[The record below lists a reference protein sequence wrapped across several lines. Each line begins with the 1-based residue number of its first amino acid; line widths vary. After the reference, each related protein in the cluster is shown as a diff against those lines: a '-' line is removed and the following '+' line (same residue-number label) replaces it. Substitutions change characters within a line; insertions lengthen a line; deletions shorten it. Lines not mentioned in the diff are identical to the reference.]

1 MYCQDTA
8 ALSYFPDSAPLLIN
22 VVHVLRAAQM
32 SEGLAGDGGESPG
45 GAAAWI
51 DRADQSGAAEN
62 KLIDRLRPRA
72 AAGSKCTSAG
82 IVFVVFFFF
91 YMYF

>member
-1 MYCQDTA
+1 MSLT
-8 ALSYFPDSAPLLIN
+8 F
-22 VVHVLRAAQM
+22 LRAAQM
-32 SEGLAGDGGESPG
+32 SEGLAGDGGESR

-72 AAGSKCTSAG
+72 AAGSKIHFSWNSFPC
-82 IVFVVFFFF
+82 FVFF
-91 YMYF
+91 YVLLTTMDLMLCN